1 MCKSYINPMS
11 DPRSSNLLGALA
23 VALGDEISAATEG
36 IAGHAAASPAAIV
49 TVGGEPGQTIETL
62 RRALDLS
69 HSGTVRLLDR
79 LEEEGI
85 VERRPGKDGRS
96 AAVFLT
102 AGGKRVYQRILDAR
116 RQSMDT
122 ALGHL
127 NAAERSHFMRSVE
140 KVLFGITRSTA
151 HSDHICRLCELDV
164 CPEET
169 CPVNCAA
176 LARS

>member
-1 MCKSYINPMS
+1 MS

-23 VALGDEISAATEG
+23 VALGDELTSATG
-36 IAGHAAASPAAIV
+36 GVAGHGAAFPAAIV

-62 RRALDLS
+62 RRALELS

-79 LEEEGI
+79 LEAEGI
-85 VERRPGKDGRS
+85 VERRAGRDARS
-96 AAVFLT
+96 VSLFLT
-102 AGGKRVYQRILDAR
+102 SAGKRVYQRILEAR
-116 RQSMDT
+116 RQSMDA

-127 NAAERSHFMRSVE
+127 GPTERGQFMRLVE
-140 KVLFGITRSTA
+140 KLLFGITRSPA

-164 CPEET
+164 CPGET

>member
-1 MCKSYINPMS
+1 MS

-36 IAGHAAASPAAIV
+36 VTGHAAASPAAIV

-79 LEEEGI
+79 LGEEGI
-85 VERRPGKDGRS
+85 VERRAGKDGRS
-96 AAVFLT
+96 AALFLT
-102 AGGKRVYQRILDAR
+102 AAGKRVYQRILDAR
-116 RQSMDT
+116 RQSMDE

-127 NAAERSHFMRSVE
+127 GAAERSQFMRSVE
-140 KVLFGITRSTA
+140 KVLFGITRSPA

-164 CPEET
+164 CPGET
-169 CPVNCAA
+169 CPVNGAA

>member
-1 MCKSYINPMS
+1 MS
-11 DPRSSNLLGALA
+11 DPRGSNLLGALA

-36 IAGHAAASPAAIV
+36 IAGHAAAGPAAIV
-49 TVGGEPGQTIETL
+49 TVGGEPGQTIENL
-62 RRALDLS
+62 RRALELS

-79 LEEEGI
+79 LESEGI
-85 VERRPGKDGRS
+85 VERRAGKDGRS

-102 AGGKRVYQRILDAR
+102 SAGKRVYQRILDAR
-116 RQSMDT
+116 RQSMDA

-127 NAAERSHFMRSVE
+127 GSAERTQLMRLVE
-140 KVLFGITRSTA
+140 KLLYGITRGPA
-151 HSDHICRLCELDV
+151 HSDHICRLCDLDV
-164 CPEET
+164 CPGDT